1 MDSQFP
7 LFYRVDQHFPDT
19 SIPDVPAVVRR
30 EFAKFDFGGKIRPG
44 QSVAVGVPSR
54 GVRDL
59 RDIVITTVACLR
71 ELGLKPY
78 IIPAMGSHGGST
90 GPGQAS
96 VLAGLGITEAT
107 AGVPVKASM
116 DVVRLGKI
124 EEGAE
129 IFLAKDALNADHIV
143 VVNRVKP
150 HTDFMASIE
159 SGLMKMLAIGLGKQ
173 KGADFYHKAIRQLGY
188 PAVILSVARE
198 VLKRCPIAFGLAL
211 VENQRDE
218 TEAIEAVKPEAFEET
233 EKRLL
238 RKAKRLLPK
247 IPLDRI
253 DLLIVDR
260 MGKDLSGTGMDQNV
274 IARSTV
280 PFSGTPMRPRISRIF
295 VRDLT
300 PATHGNALGIGN
312 ADYTTKRLVE
322 KIDYKVTYRNCLTG
336 CTPELAR
343 IPMAFATD
351 RQAVEAVFATIGD
364 RNPEQARVVWVADTL
379 HLETMAVSTA
389 LMADAGRLANIRIV
403 GSPRPMAFDRK
414 GRLVSRLDQRRA

>member
-150 HTDFMASIE
+150 HTAFRGEVE
-159 SGLMKMLAIGLGKQ
+159 SGLCKVLAIGLGRQVGASNLHRYQLSQIIVPAAKFIMAKAPVLCGVAVTENALEGTHSLHLAAPAEFAGVDRDLLKQ
-173 KGADFYHKAIRQLGY
+173 AW
-188 PAVILSVARE
+188 
-198 VLKRCPIAFGLAL
+198 
-211 VENQRDE
+211 
-218 TEAIEAVKPEAFEET
+218 T
-233 EKRLL
+233 
-238 RKAKRLLPK
+238 LLPRL
-247 IPLDRI
+247 PLDQL
-253 DLLIVDR
+253 DVLFVDEL
-260 MGKDLSGTGMDQNV
+260 GKEISGAGMDPNV
-274 IARSTV
+274 IGLWRREGGERKPDYRTLAV
-280 PFSGTPMRPRISRIF
+280 FN
-295 VRDLT
+295 LT
-300 PATHGNALGIGN
+300 PASHGNAAGIGM
-312 ADYTTKRLVE
+312 ADLMPQHMKDSVDWAATYMNVLTSRVLRAARVPVTLESDRRVVE
-322 KIDYKVTYRNCLTG
+322 MALDTHPDPLSARVGRIRNTLSLGTFWVSG
-336 CTPELAR
+336 PVLPELRGKQGITIHDKPLALSFNQND
-343 IPMAFATD
+343 ILLPFA
-351 RQAVEAVFATIGD
+351 I
-364 RNPEQARVVWVADTL
+364 
-379 HLETMAVSTA
+379 
-389 LMADAGRLANIRIV
+389 
-403 GSPRPMAFDRK
+403 
-414 GRLVSRLDQRRA
+414 